1 MAQKFAVFSN
11 TIGEYEIFVK
21 SQTIYHF
28 SQEDSFLK
36 KREGS
41 QTSE

>member
-21 SQTIYHF
+21 SQTIYWPRSLTKLTR
-28 SQEDSFLK
+28 SQSDS
-36 KREGS
+36 
-41 QTSE
+41 